1 MGTAATTL
9 PERNAAQV
17 ADLVLM
23 PDAAAPE
30 VRARR
35 VRQRRQMYVGQVA
48 SYSLGAFVLL
58 IYAHDGVVPMNVP
71 SLFWVGGLMII
82 GIFVVMSEAGVG
94 DRHSDHYLT
103 VFQISAHMA
112 LQFIFLV
119 SVPTLGIAFIS
130 VLFLIF
136 AFGTLRMT
144 SAQAMFTWAIA
155 TTCLAAVFLASDL
168 PIGMPVA
175 TKLQRTAS
183 MLCFVLV
190 IGQCAFLGL
199 FGATLRKV
207 LYRRSIELKAAY
219 QRIEEL
225 AELDE
230 LTGSYNRRCIMRLL
244 DAEVEKSQQASAP
257 CAIALIDLDWF
268 KRINDAH
275 GHPRRRRGAAHLR
288 HHHFCKYPPGR
299 LFRPLWRRGVPAA
312 AAGHRRRRGGAH
324 ARAAARHRR
333 RSRLER
339 IFPRHAGD
347 DIRGRRDAARQ
358 RYCRHVSRTRR
369 QRALFRQG
377 ARAQPYCNELTNPFS
392 PGCAEAAAG
401 PNAPGQGHEI
411 EIRKTIREP
420 A

>member
-1 MGTAATTL
+1 MSTAATTL
-9 PERNAAQV
+9 PERNAAEV

-168 PIGMPVA
+168 PIG
-175 TKLQRTAS
+175 
-183 MLCFVLV
+183 
-190 IGQCAFLGL
+190 QCAFLGL

-275 GHPRRRRGAAHLR
+275 GHPVGDEVLRTFAITIFANIRPADFFGRYGGEEFLLLLPGTDGGAA
-288 HHHFCKYPPGR
+288 GR
-299 LFRPLWRRGVPAA
+299 M
-312 AAGHRRRRGGAH
+312 
-324 ARAAARHRR
+324 
-333 RSRLER
+333 LER
-339 IFPRHAGD
+339 L
-347 DIRGRRDAARQ
+347 RGIVADLDWSA
-358 RYCRHVSRTRR
+358 
-369 QRALFRQG
+369 
-377 ARAQPYCNELTNPFS
+377 FS
-392 PGCAEAAAG
+392 PGMRVTISAG
-401 PNAPGQGHEI
+401 VVTLRDNDTADTFLARADSALYSAKAQGRNRI
-411 EIRKTIREP
+411 ATS
-420 A
+420 

>member
-1 MGTAATTL
+1 MSTAATSI
-9 PERNAAQV
+9 PERNAAEV
-17 ADLVLM
+17 ADLVLTSE
-23 PDAAAPE
+23 AAAPDLL
-30 VRARR
+30 ARR
-35 VRQRRQMYVGQVA
+35 IRQRRQMYIGQVA

-58 IYAHDGVVPMNVP
+58 LYGYDGAVAMNVP
-71 SLFWVGGLMII
+71 SLFWVGGLSII

-94 DRHSDHYLT
+94 DRQTDHYLT

-112 LQFIFLV
+112 LQFVFLV
-119 SVPTLGIAFIS
+119 SVPAIGVAFIS

-155 TTCLAAVFLASDL
+155 TTCLAAVSRGPAL

-183 MLCFVLV
+183 MMCFVLV

-199 FGATLRKV
+199 FGATLRKI

-244 DAEVEKSQQASAP
+244 DAEMEKSQQAAAP

-268 KRINDAH
+268 KHINDAH
-275 GHPRRRRGAAHLR
+275 GHPVGDEVLR
-288 HHHFCKYPPGR
+288 TFAITIFANIRPADCFGRYGGEEFLLLLPGTD
-299 LFRPLWRRGVPAA
+299 G
-312 AAGHRRRRGGAH
+312 
-324 ARAAARHRR
+324 
-333 RSRLER
+333 
-339 IFPRHAGD
+339 
-347 DIRGRRDAARQ
+347 DAA
-358 RYCRHVSRTRR
+358 SRTLDRLR
-369 QRALFRQG
+369 GIVADLDWS
-377 ARAQPYCNELTNPFS
+377 AFS
-392 PGCAEAAAG
+392 PGMRVTISAG
-401 PNAPGQGHEI
+401 VVTLRDNDTADTFLVRADSALYSAKAQGRNRI
-411 EIRKTIREP
+411 ATS
-420 A
+420 